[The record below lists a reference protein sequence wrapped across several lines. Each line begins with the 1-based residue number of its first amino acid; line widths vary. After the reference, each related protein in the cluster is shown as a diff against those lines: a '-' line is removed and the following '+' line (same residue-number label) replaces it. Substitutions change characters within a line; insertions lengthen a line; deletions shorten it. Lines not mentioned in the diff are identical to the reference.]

1 MLFNDAV
8 FAIHKTD
15 KHQRDVIARS
25 TNELAAQML
34 RIHRD
39 ASGQCTSLE
48 AGVDHRLDGVA
59 LGF

>member
-25 TNELAAQML
+25 TKETLENAGHPSENRGINQ
-34 RIHRD
+34 
-39 ASGQCTSLE
+39 GQ
-48 AGVDHRLDGVA
+48 D
-59 LGF
+59 